1 MPPHRYID
9 TATITYTDGTTEQI
23 VGNSERVYDGILTI
37 STTSSYG
44 GPDRD
49 VHKIVLANVRSW
61 VWEKG
66 S

>member
-9 TATITYTDGTTEQI
+9 TATITYTDGTTEEI
-23 VGNSERVYDGILTI
+23 VGNYESVHDGVLTI
-37 STTSSYG
+37 CTASSYG
-44 GPDRD
+44 PFRD